1 MSGLIDRLPHRAPFR
16 FVTEVVSADPA
27 SFEAVWRVDG
37 TEDFLRGHFPGDAI
51 VPGVL
56 ITEALAQAAGLHL
69 LVRGDD
75 RGEDGPHGGMLVQS
89 EMRFRKPVRPP
100 ADIVLL
106 VKEDGSL
113 GALHRFEVRALVDDG
128 RVAEGTL
135 VLAIARGDAA
145 VATS

>member
-27 SFEAVWRVDG
+27 SFEALWRVDG

-69 LVRGDD
+69 LVRGD
-75 RGEDGPHGGMLVQS
+75 GGPHRGMLVQS

-106 VKEDGSL
+106 VKEEGSL
-113 GALHRFEVRALVDDG
+113 GALHRFEVRALVGDG
-128 RVAEGTL
+128 LVAEGML
-135 VLAIARGDAA
+135 VLAIARGNAA
-145 VATS
+145 AATS

>member
-1 MSGLIDRLPHRAPFR
+1 MNGLIDRLPHRAPFR

-37 TEDFLRGHFPGDAI
+37 SEDFLRGHFPGDAV

-56 ITEALAQAAGLHL
+56 ITEALAQTAGLHL
-69 LVRGDD
+69 LARGDE
-75 RGEDGPHGGMLVQS
+75 RPHGGMLVQS

-106 VKEDGSL
+106 VREDGSL

-135 VLAIARGDAA
+135 VLAIVRGEADA
-145 VATS
+145 VGPVTS

>member
-1 MSGLIDRLPHRAPFR
+1 MRDLLNRLPHRAPFR
-16 FVTEVVSADPA
+16 FVTEIVSTDPA
-27 SFEAVWRVDG
+27 SFEALWHIDG
-37 TEDFLRGHFPGDAI
+37 SEEFLRGHFPGDAI

-69 LVRGDD
+69 LARGD
-75 RGEDGPHGGMLVQS
+75 DGPHGGMLVQS

-113 GALHRFEVRALVDDG
+113 GALHRFEVHALVGDG

-135 VLAIARGDAA
+135 VIAVVRGDAA
-145 VATS
+145 ATTS